1 MKKVMHAIER
11 HISAAPERLQRRKL
25 MVLTFFALATALFG
39 YGLSQLKFDFTL
51 ERWFEQ
57 DDAAFIAYNEFHDQF
72 GSEDGVVIVYKA
84 KDGDVFSAASLRAVQ
99 GIRDELLNY
108 HKHLQEG
115 EVSALDHIVDVDCLI
130 NAFILTVKNDILLS
144 SGLVGDTVPTD
155 RASLEA
161 IRRKALSQRDFPL
174 KFFSEDMQYAA
185 IYIKTDFGAI
195 PLGSDEKTAAGLS
208 IDMKQQVGVDDA
220 REGPPQFKPT
230 DTADYLALNAALK
243 NILERPEFADH
254 LEYYKVGSTIESEH
268 QLQMGEEIG
277 MLYLAA
283 LLIMLT
289 SLLLVFR
296 SLSAAV
302 WSFLIVILSTV
313 WTLGIAGLTGM
324 AATPFTTLTI
334 LLILTMGMADVVHIV
349 SGYLFFR
356 NEGHDFS
363 AAVRMAY
370 EKAGVACLLTAT
382 TAMAGML
389 SLMFTNLVPIKH
401 FSIMSATGVVVALFL
416 TLYLLPV
423 LLEFWS
429 PVPKVKRARSGRL
442 SAIMQHVLPNFAL
455 SLQKALDKVLPTVEK
470 RPRTYIVACCALLA
484 VCVYGAFNVKVDYTS
499 YDQYP
504 KESNFYRSIKLLDEK
519 MAGSA
524 RVSLYVDL
532 GKDNGFQDP
541 AVLHV
546 LEDMQQKLATDYK
559 KYVITTSSIVDIV
572 KDAYQKQHEGRVE
585 MYAIPESRKELSQT
599 LFMFNTADPEER
611 EKVVSENYR
620 KANITVTL
628 RTFGSNEYTDVFASM
643 KRDINDSLNVIKK
656 NYPDATVSITG
667 LFAMGLQAA
676 DYLMTNELQS
686 FGISLLVISLI
697 LLIIFNSF
705 KAGFISLLPNLIPSF
720 LVLGL
725 LGLLD
730 MPIDFYTMM
739 LAPIV
744 VGIAVDDTI
753 HFVSQY
759 RAEVLKDGDIH
770 RALRDTVKE
779 CGQGIVF
786 TSLVL
791 GLGFGIMSI
800 ASSPGVANLGKLGFL
815 SIFSGLACELFL
827 TPALIMVCKLT
838 FASRGASRRVGEN
851 AEPDPLAGN
860 AQA

>member
-1 MKKVMHAIER
+1 MKRVLQAIAA
-11 HISAAPERLQRRKL
+11 HITHAPERLQRHKL
-25 MVLTFFALATALFG
+25 LVLTFFTVATAIFC
-39 YGLSQLKFDFTL
+39 YGLTQLKFDFTL

-57 DDAAFIAYNEFHDQF
+57 DDTSFIAYNEFHEQF
-72 GSEDGVVIVYKA
+72 GSEDGVVIVYRA
-84 KDGDVFSAASLRAVQ
+84 KDGDVFSAESLKAVQ
-99 GIRDELLNY
+99 GIREELLNY
-108 HKHLQEG
+108 HQHLKEG
-115 EVSALDHIVDVDCLI
+115 ETSALDHIVDIDTLI
-130 NAFILTVKNDILLS
+130 NAFILTVKDDILLS

-155 RASLEA
+155 PAALKE
-161 IRRKALSQRDFPL
+161 IRRRALSQRDFPL
-174 KFFSEDMQYAA
+174 KFFSKDMQYAA
-185 IYIKTDFGAI
+185 IYIKTDFGAV
-195 PLGSDEKTAAGLS
+195 PLDSDGKQASGMS
-208 IDMKQQVGVDDA
+208 IDMAQEIAAATSTEKK
-220 REGPPQFKPT
+220 GPPRFKPT
-230 DTADYLALNAALK
+230 DTADYLALNQALK
-243 NILERPEFADH
+243 DILEKPEFAEH

-268 QLQMGEEIG
+268 QLEMGKEVAV
-277 MLYLAA
+277 LYLAA
-283 LLIMLT
+283 LVIMLV

-302 WSFLIVILSTV
+302 WSFLIVVLSTI
-313 WTLGIAGLTGM
+313 WTLGIAGLLGL
-324 AATPFTTLTI
+324 AATPFVTLTI
-334 LLILTMGMADVVHIV
+334 LLILTMGMADVVHII

-356 NEGHDFS
+356 NEGQDFKT
-363 AAVRMAY
+363 AVRLAY

-389 SLMFTNLVPIKH
+389 SLIFTNLVPIKH
-401 FSIMSATGVVVALFL
+401 FSIMSATGVVAALFL

-423 LLEFWS
+423 LLDLWA
-429 PVPKVKRARSGRL
+429 PVPKVKKATPGRL
-442 SAIMQHVLPNFAL
+442 ASLMQRLMPDMAL
-455 SLQKALDKVLPTVEK
+455 ALQKRLDKILPIVEK
-470 RPRTYIVACCALLA
+470 RPRSYVALFSVILA
-484 VCVYGAFNVKVDYTS
+484 ICVYGAFHVKVDYTS

-541 AVLHV
+541 AVLRV
-546 LEDMQQKLATDYK
+546 VEAMQRKLEADYK
-559 KYVITTSSIVDIV
+559 KYVVTTSSIVDIV
-572 KDAYQKQHEGRVE
+572 KDANQKQNEGRPE
-585 MYAIPESRKELSQT
+585 MYRIPDSQQKLSQT

-628 RTFGSNEYTDVFASM
+628 RTYGSDEYTDVFASM
-643 KRDINDSLNVIKK
+643 KQDINDALSTIKK
-656 NYPDATVSITG
+656 SYPDATVSITG
-667 LFAMGLQAA
+667 LFSMGLQAA

-720 LVLGL
+720 LVLGI
-725 LGLLD
+725 LGLLNF
-730 MPIDFYTMM
+730 PIDFYTMM

-759 RAEVLKDGDIH
+759 RAEVLKDGDIR

-786 TSLVL
+786 TSMVL

-800 ASSPGVANLGKLGFL
+800 ASSPGLANLGKLGFL
-815 SIFSGLACELFL
+815 SIFSGLLCELFL
-827 TPALIMVCKLT
+827 TPALIMVFKLN
-838 FASRGASRRVGEN
+838 FATQRDQPRV
-851 AEPDPLAGN
+851 EPDPVPGN

>member
-1 MKKVMHAIER
+1 MKRVLQAIAE
-11 HISAAPERLQRRKL
+11 HITHAPERLQRRKL
-25 MVLTFFALATALFG
+25 LVLACFAIATAIFCH
-39 YGLSQLKFDFTL
+39 GLTQLKFDFTL

-72 GSEDGVVIVYKA
+72 GSEDGVVVVYHA
-84 KDGDVFSAASLRAVQ
+84 KDGDVFSNQSLNAVK

-108 HKHLQEG
+108 HKRLQEG
-115 EVSALDHIVDVDCLI
+115 EKSALDHVVDVDCLI
-130 NAFILTVKNDILLS
+130 NAFILTVKDDILLS

-155 RASLEA
+155 RAALED
-161 IRRKALSQRDFPL
+161 IRRRAQSQRDFPL
-174 KFFSEDMQYAA
+174 KYYSEDMQYAA

-195 PLGSDEKTAAGLS
+195 PLDSDEKSAEGFS
-208 IDMKQQVGVDDA
+208 IDMQQQAADLSGDG
-220 REGPPQFKPT
+220 EKKGPPRFKPT

-243 NILERPEFADH
+243 DILDKPQFSEH
-254 LEYYKVGSTIESEH
+254 LEFYKVGSTIESEH
-268 QLQMGEEIG
+268 QLAMGEEMA
-277 MLYLAA
+277 MLYLAG
-283 LLIMLT
+283 LVIMLVA
-289 SLLLVFR
+289 LLLVFR
-296 SLSAAV
+296 SFSAAV
-302 WSFLIVILSTV
+302 WSFLIVVLSTI
-313 WTLGIAGLTGM
+313 WTLGIAGLLGL
-324 AATPFTTLTI
+324 AATPFTTLTV
-334 LLILTMGMADVVHIV
+334 LLILTMGMADVVHII

-356 NEGHDFS
+356 NEGHDFKS
-363 AAVRMAY
+363 SVRLAY
-370 EKAGVACLLTAT
+370 QKAGVACLLTAT

-401 FSIMSATGVVVALFL
+401 FSIMSATGVMVALFL

-423 LLEFWS
+423 LLELWS
-429 PVPKVKRARSGRL
+429 PVPKVKGAKRGRL
-442 SAIMQHVLPNFAL
+442 GALAERVMPNFAL
-455 SLQKALDKVLPTVEK
+455 SLQRLLDKVLPMVEK
-470 RPRTYIVACCALLA
+470 RPRTYVALFSVILA
-484 VCVYGAFNVKVDYTS
+484 VCVYGALHVKVDYTS

-541 AVLHV
+541 EVLRV
-546 LEDMQQKLATDYK
+546 VEQMQRKLENDYQ
-559 KYVITTSSIVDIV
+559 KYVITTASIVDIV
-572 KDAYQKQHEGRVE
+572 KDANQKQNEGRAE
-585 MYAIPESRKELSQT
+585 MYVIPDSPQELSQT

-628 RTFGSNEYTDVFASM
+628 RTFGSNEYTDVFAAM
-643 KRDINDSLNVIKK
+643 KQDVNDSLGVIKK
-656 NYPDATVSITG
+656 TYPDATVSITG

-686 FGISLLVISLI
+686 FGLSLLVISLL

-725 LGLLD
+725 LGLFD
-730 MPIDFYTMM
+730 APIDFYTMM

-759 RAEVLKDGDIH
+759 RFEVLKDANIS

-800 ASSPGVANLGKLGFL
+800 ASSPGLANLGKLGFL
-815 SIFSGLACELFL
+815 SIFSGLICELFL
-827 TPALIMVCKLT
+827 TPALITVFKLT
-838 FASRGASRRVGEN
+838 FAPKGA
-851 AEPDPLAGN
+851 APDPLPQN

>member
-1 MKKVMHAIER
+1 MKRVLQAIAE
-11 HISAAPERLQRRKL
+11 HITNAPERLQRRKL
-25 MVLTFFALATALFG
+25 LVLTLFAMATAVFW
-39 YGLSQLKFDFTL
+39 YGLTQLKFDFTL

-84 KDGDVFSAASLRAVQ
+84 RDGDVFSAPSLQAAK

-108 HKHLQEG
+108 HKHLKDG
-115 EVSALDHIVDVDCLI
+115 EVSILDHVVDVDCLI
-130 NAFILTVKNDILLS
+130 NAFILTVKDDVLLS

-155 RASLEA
+155 RAALED
-161 IRRKALSQRDFPL
+161 IRQRALSQRDFPL
-174 KFFSEDMQYAA
+174 KFYSKDMQYAA

-195 PLGSDEKTAAGLS
+195 PLGSDEKSAEGAS
-208 IDMKQQVGVDDA
+208 IDMMQQAEGNAAADD
-220 REGPPQFKPT
+220 RKGPPRFKPT

-243 NILERPEFADH
+243 SILEQPRFADH
-254 LEYYKVGSTIESEH
+254 LEFYKVGSTIESEH
-268 QLQMGEEIG
+268 QLQMGQE
-277 MLYLAA
+277 MAVLYLAA
-283 LLIMLT
+283 LVIMLV
-289 SLLLVFR
+289 SLVLVFR

-302 WSFLIVILSTV
+302 WSFLIVILSTI

-324 AATPFTTLTI
+324 AATPFTTLTV
-334 LLILTMGMADVVHIV
+334 LLILTMGMADVVHII

-356 NEGHDFS
+356 NEGHDFKS
-363 AAVRMAY
+363 SVRQAY
-370 EKAGVACLLTAT
+370 QKAGVACLLTAT

-389 SLMFTNLVPIKH
+389 SLCFTNLVPIKH

-423 LLEFWS
+423 LLELWS
-429 PVPKVKRARSGRL
+429 PVPKAGKRRSRWSGAVDR
-442 SAIMQHVLPNFAL
+442 ALPNFAL
-455 SLQKALDKVLPTVEK
+455 SLQRALDRVLPVVER
-470 RPRTYIVACCALLA
+470 RPRTFVALFSVILA
-484 VCVYGAFNVKVDYTS
+484 VCVYGAFHVKVDYTS

-504 KESNFYRSIKLLDEK
+504 KDSNFYRSIKLLDEV

-541 AVLHV
+541 AVLRV
-546 LEDMQQKLATDYK
+546 VEQMQRKLETDYS

-572 KDAYQKQHEGRVE
+572 KDANQKQNEGRAE
-585 MYAIPESRKELSQT
+585 MYAIPDSQQVLSQT

-611 EKVVSENYR
+611 EKVVSESYR

-628 RTFGSNEYTDVFASM
+628 RTFGSSEYTDVFAAM
-643 KRDINDSLNVIKK
+643 KRDVNDSLNVIKK

-667 LFAMGLQAA
+667 LFAMGLLAA

-686 FGISLLVISLI
+686 FGLSLLVISLI

-705 KAGFISLLPNLIPSF
+705 KAGFISLIPNLIPSF
-720 LVLGL
+720 LVLGI
-725 LGLLD
+725 LGLLNV
-730 MPIDFYTMM
+730 PIDFYTMM

-759 RAEVLKDGDIH
+759 RFEVLKDANIQ

-800 ASSPGVANLGKLGFL
+800 ASSPGLANLGKLGFL
-815 SIFSGLACELFL
+815 SILSGLICELFL
-827 TPALIMVCKLT
+827 TPALIMVFKLT
-838 FASRGASRRVGEN
+838 FAAKRP
-851 AEPDPLAGN
+851 EPAPLPQN

>member
-1 MKKVMHAIER
+1 MKRVLEAIAE
-11 HISAAPERLQRRKL
+11 HITHVPERLQRHKL
-25 MVLTFFALATALFG
+25 LVLAFFTIATAIFC
-39 YGLSQLKFDFTL
+39 YGLTQLKFDFTL

-57 DDAAFIAYNEFHDQF
+57 DDTSFIAYNEFHEQF

-84 KDGDVFSAASLRAVQ
+84 KDGDVFSAQSLQAVQ
-99 GIRDELLNY
+99 GIRNELLNY
-108 HKHLQEG
+108 HKHLKEG
-115 EVSALDHIVDVDCLI
+115 EVSALDHIVDIDCLI
-130 NAFILTVKNDILLS
+130 NAFILTVKDDILLS

-155 RASLEA
+155 RAALED
-161 IRRKALSQRDFPL
+161 IKRRALSQRDFPL
-174 KFFSEDMQYAA
+174 KFFSKDLQYAA

-195 PLGSDEKTAAGLS
+195 PLDSDGKQASGMS
-208 IDMKQQVGVDDA
+208 IDMAQEIAAASSTEKK
-220 REGPPQFKPT
+220 GPPRFKPT

-243 NILERPEFADH
+243 GILEKPEFAEH

-268 QLQMGEEIG
+268 QLEMGKEVAV
-277 MLYLAA
+277 LYLAA
-283 LLIMLT
+283 LVIMLV

-302 WSFLIVILSTV
+302 WSFLIVVLSTI
-313 WTLGIAGLTGM
+313 WTLGIAGLCGL
-324 AATPFTTLTI
+324 AATPFVTLTI
-334 LLILTMGMADVVHIV
+334 LLILTMGMADVVHII

-356 NEGHDFS
+356 NEGHDFK
-363 AAVRMAY
+363 AAVRLAY
-370 EKAGVACLLTAT
+370 EKAGVACLLTAI

-389 SLMFTNLVPIKH
+389 SLIFTNLVPIKH
-401 FSIMSATGVVVALFL
+401 FSIMSATGVVAALFL

-423 LLEFWS
+423 LLDLWA
-429 PVPKVKRARSGRL
+429 PVPKVKKAKAGRL
-442 SAIMQHVLPNFAL
+442 SAVMQKLMPDVAVAL
-455 SLQKALDKVLPTVEK
+455 QRRLDKILPMVEK
-470 RPRTYIVACCALLA
+470 RPRTYVALFSVILA
-484 VCVYGAFNVKVDYTS
+484 ICVYGAFQVKVDYTS

-504 KESNFYRSIKLLDEK
+504 KESNFYQSIKLLDEK

-532 GKDNGFQDP
+532 GKDSGFQDP
-541 AVLHV
+541 EVLRV
-546 LEDMQQKLATDYK
+546 IEAMQRKLESDYQ
-559 KYVITTSSIVDIV
+559 KYVITTASIVDIV
-572 KDAYQKQHEGRVE
+572 KDANQKQNEGRPE
-585 MYAIPESRKELSQT
+585 MYKIPDSQQELSQT

-628 RTFGSNEYTDVFASM
+628 RTYGSDEYTDVFAAM
-643 KRDINDSLNVIKK
+643 KQDVNDALSTIKK
-656 NYPDATVSITG
+656 TYPDATVSITG
-667 LFAMGLQAA
+667 LFSMGLQAA

-705 KAGFISLLPNLIPSF
+705 KAGVISLLPNLIPSF
-720 LVLGL
+720 LVLGI
-725 LGLLD
+725 LGLLNF
-730 MPIDFYTMM
+730 PIDFYTMM

-759 RAEVLKDGDIH
+759 RAEVLKDGDIR

-800 ASSPGVANLGKLGFL
+800 ASSPGLANLGKLGFL
-815 SIFSGLACELFL
+815 SIFSGLLCELFL
-827 TPALIMVCKLT
+827 TPALIMVFKLN
-838 FASRGASRRVGEN
+838 FASQRDDQRI
-851 AEPDPLAGN
+851 EPDPVPGN

>member
-1 MKKVMHAIER
+1 MKRVLQAIAQ
-11 HISAAPERLQRRKL
+11 HITHVPEKLQRHKL
-25 MVLTFFALATALFG
+25 LVLTFFAVATAIFC
-39 YGLSQLKFDFTL
+39 YGLTQLKFDFTL

-57 DDAAFIAYNEFHDQF
+57 DDTSLLAYNEFHEQF

-84 KDGDVFSAASLRAVQ
+84 KDGDVFSSPSLQAVQ
-99 GIRDELLNY
+99 GIRNELLNY
-108 HKHLQEG
+108 HQHLKEG
-115 EVSALDHIVDVDCLI
+115 EASALDHVVDIDCLI
-130 NAFILTVKNDILLS
+130 NAFILTVKDDILLS

-155 RASLEA
+155 RAALED
-161 IRRKALSQRDFPL
+161 IKRRALSQRDFPL
-174 KFFSEDMQYAA
+174 KFFSRDMQYAA

-195 PLGSDEKTAAGLS
+195 PLDSDGKQASGMS
-208 IDMKQQVGVDDA
+208 IDMAQEIAAAASTEKK
-220 REGPPQFKPT
+220 GPPRFKPT

-243 NILERPEFADH
+243 GILEKPEFAEH

-268 QLQMGEEIG
+268 QLEMGKEVAV
-277 MLYLAA
+277 LYLAA
-283 LLIMLT
+283 LVIMLV

-302 WSFLIVILSTV
+302 WSFLIVVLSTI
-313 WTLGIAGLTGM
+313 WTLGIAGLAGL
-324 AATPFTTLTI
+324 AATPFVTLTI
-334 LLILTMGMADVVHIV
+334 LLILTMGMADVVHII

-356 NEGHDFS
+356 NEGHDFKS
-363 AAVRMAY
+363 AVRLAY
-370 EKAGVACLLTAT
+370 EKAGVACLLTAI

-389 SLMFTNLVPIKH
+389 SLIFTNLVPIKH
-401 FSIMSATGVVVALFL
+401 FSIMSATGVVAALFL

-423 LLEFWS
+423 LLDLWA
-429 PVPKVKRARSGRL
+429 PVPKVKKANPGRL
-442 SAIMQHVLPNFAL
+442 SLVMQRLLPDVAAAL
-455 SLQKALDKVLPTVEK
+455 QRRLDKILPMVEK
-470 RPRTYIVACCALLA
+470 RPRTYVALFSVILA
-484 VCVYGAFNVKVDYTS
+484 ICVYGAFHVKVDYTS

-504 KESNFYRSIKLLDEK
+504 KESNFYQSIKLLDEK

-532 GKDNGFQDP
+532 GKDSGFQDP
-541 AVLHV
+541 EVLRV
-546 LEDMQQKLATDYK
+546 IEAMQRKLETDYQ
-559 KYVITTSSIVDIV
+559 KYVVTTASIVDIV
-572 KDAYQKQHEGRVE
+572 KDANQKQNEGRAE
-585 MYAIPESRKELSQT
+585 MYKIPDSQQELSQT

-628 RTFGSNEYTDVFASM
+628 RTYGSDEYTDVFAAM
-643 KRDINDSLNVIKK
+643 KQDVNDALRTIKK
-656 NYPDATVSITG
+656 TYPDATVSITG
-667 LFAMGLQAA
+667 LFSMGLQAA

-720 LVLGL
+720 LVLGI
-725 LGLLD
+725 LGLLNF
-730 MPIDFYTMM
+730 PIDFYTMM

-759 RAEVLKDGDIH
+759 RAEVLKDGDIR

-800 ASSPGVANLGKLGFL
+800 ASSPGLANLGKLGFL
-815 SIFSGLACELFL
+815 SIFSGLLCELFL
-827 TPALIMVCKLT
+827 TPALIMVFKLN
-838 FASRGASRRVGEN
+838 FATQRDDPRV
-851 AEPDPLAGN
+851 EPDSVPGN

>member
-1 MKKVMHAIER
+1 MKRVLQAIAE
-11 HISAAPERLQRRKL
+11 HITHVPERLQRRKL
-25 MVLTFFALATALFG
+25 LVLTFFALATAVFC
-39 YGLSQLKFDFTL
+39 YGLTQLKFDFTL

-57 DDAAFIAYNEFHDQF
+57 DDASFIAYNEFHEQF

-84 KDGDVFSAASLRAVQ
+84 KDGDVFSAQSLQAVQ
-99 GIRDELLNY
+99 GIREELLNY
-108 HKHLQEG
+108 HKHLKEG

-130 NAFILTVKNDILLS
+130 NAFILTVKDDILLS
-144 SGLVGDTVPTD
+144 SGLVGNTVPTD
-155 RASLEA
+155 RAALED
-161 IRRKALSQRDFPL
+161 IRRRALSQRDFPL
-174 KFFSEDMQYAA
+174 KFFSKDMQYAA

-195 PLGSDEKTAAGLS
+195 PLDSDEKPASGMS
-208 IDMKQQVGVDDA
+208 IDMAQEIAAAASTEKK
-220 REGPPQFKPT
+220 GPPRFKPT

-243 NILERPEFADH
+243 VILEKPQFAEH

-268 QLQMGEEIG
+268 QLEMGKEVAV
-277 MLYLAA
+277 LYLAA
-283 LLIMLT
+283 LTIMLV

-296 SLSAAV
+296 SLSAVV
-302 WSFLIVILSTV
+302 WSFLIVILSTI
-313 WTLGIAGLTGM
+313 WTLGIAGLAGL
-324 AATPFTTLTI
+324 AATPFVTLTI
-334 LLILTMGMADVVHIV
+334 LLILTMGMADVVHII

-356 NEGHDFS
+356 NEGHDFK

-370 EKAGVACLLTAT
+370 EKAGVACLLTAI

-389 SLMFTNLVPIKH
+389 SLLFTNLVPIKH

-423 LLEFWS
+423 LLDLWA
-429 PVPKVKRARSGRL
+429 PVPKVKKASAVMQRL
-442 SAIMQHVLPNFAL
+442 MPNVAL
-455 SLQKALDKVLPTVEK
+455 ALQKRLDKVLPVVEK
-470 RPRTYIVACCALLA
+470 RPRTFVALFSVVLA
-484 VCVYGAFNVKVDYTS
+484 VCIYGAFHVKVDYTS

-504 KESNFYRSIKLLDEK
+504 KESNFYRSIKLLDEE

-541 AVLHV
+541 EVLRAVEAMQRK
-546 LEDMQQKLATDYK
+546 LETDYR
-559 KYVITTSSIVDIV
+559 KYVVTTSSIVDIV
-572 KDAYQKQHEGRVE
+572 KDANQKQNEGRPE
-585 MYAIPESRKELSQT
+585 MYKIPDSQLELSQT

-628 RTFGSNEYTDVFASM
+628 RTFGSNEYTDVFAAM
-643 KRDINDSLNVIKK
+643 KQDVNDTLSVIKK
-656 NYPDATVSITG
+656 TYPEATVSITG
-667 LFAMGLQAA
+667 LFSMGLQAA

-686 FGISLLVISLI
+686 FGLSLLVISLI

-705 KAGFISLLPNLIPSF
+705 KAGFISLVPNLIPSF
-720 LVLGL
+720 LVLGI

-730 MPIDFYTMM
+730 FPIDFYTMM

-759 RAEVLKDGDIH
+759 RAEVLKDGDIR

-800 ASSPGVANLGKLGFL
+800 ASSPGLANLGKLGFL
-815 SIFSGLACELFL
+815 SIFSGLLCELFL
-827 TPALIMVCKLT
+827 TPALIMVFKLN
-838 FASRGASRRVGEN
+838 FASQRDEQRV
-851 AEPDPLAGN
+851 EPDPVPGN

>member
-1 MKKVMHAIER
+1 MKRVLQAIAE
-11 HISAAPERLQRRKL
+11 HITHVPERLQRRKL
-25 MVLTFFALATALFG
+25 LVLTFFALATAVFC
-39 YGLSQLKFDFTL
+39 YGLTQLKFDFTL

-57 DDAAFIAYNEFHDQF
+57 DDASFIAYNEFHEQF

-84 KDGDVFSAASLRAVQ
+84 KDGDVFSAQSLQAVQ
-99 GIRDELLNY
+99 GIREELLNY
-108 HKHLQEG
+108 HKHLKEG

-130 NAFILTVKNDILLS
+130 NAFILTVKDDILLS

-155 RASLEA
+155 RAALED
-161 IRRKALSQRDFPL
+161 IRRRALSQRDFPL
-174 KFFSEDMQYAA
+174 KFFSKDMQYAA

-195 PLGSDEKTAAGLS
+195 PLDSDEKPASGMS
-208 IDMKQQVGVDDA
+208 IDMAQEIAAAASTEKK
-220 REGPPQFKPT
+220 GPPRFKPT

-243 NILERPEFADH
+243 VILEKPQFAEH

-268 QLQMGEEIG
+268 QLEMGKEVAV
-277 MLYLAA
+277 LYLAA
-283 LLIMLT
+283 LTIMLV

-296 SLSAAV
+296 SLSAVV
-302 WSFLIVILSTV
+302 WSFLIVILSTI
-313 WTLGIAGLTGM
+313 WTLGIAGLAGL
-324 AATPFTTLTI
+324 AATPFVTLTI
-334 LLILTMGMADVVHIV
+334 LLILTMGMADVVHII

-356 NEGHDFS
+356 NEGHDFK

-370 EKAGVACLLTAT
+370 EKAGVACLLTAI

-389 SLMFTNLVPIKH
+389 SLLFTNLVPIKH

-423 LLEFWS
+423 LLDLWA
-429 PVPKVKRARSGRL
+429 PVPKVKKASAVMQRL
-442 SAIMQHVLPNFAL
+442 MPNVAL
-455 SLQKALDKVLPTVEK
+455 ALQKRLDKVLPVVEK
-470 RPRTYIVACCALLA
+470 RPRTFVALFSVVLA
-484 VCVYGAFNVKVDYTS
+484 VCIYGAFHVKVDYTS

-504 KESNFYRSIKLLDEK
+504 KESNFYRSIKLLDEE

-541 AVLHV
+541 EVLRAVEAMQRK
-546 LEDMQQKLATDYK
+546 LETDYR
-559 KYVITTSSIVDIV
+559 KYVVTTSSIVDIV
-572 KDAYQKQHEGRVE
+572 KDANQKQNEGRPE
-585 MYAIPESRKELSQT
+585 MYKIPDSQLELSQT

-628 RTFGSNEYTDVFASM
+628 RTFGSNEYTDVFAAM
-643 KRDINDSLNVIKK
+643 KQDVNDTLSVIKK
-656 NYPDATVSITG
+656 TYPEATVSITG
-667 LFAMGLQAA
+667 LFSMGLQAA

-686 FGISLLVISLI
+686 FGLSLLVISLI

-705 KAGFISLLPNLIPSF
+705 KAGFISLVPNLIPSF
-720 LVLGL
+720 LVLGI

-730 MPIDFYTMM
+730 FPIDFYTMM

-759 RAEVLKDGDIH
+759 RAEVLKDGDIR

-800 ASSPGVANLGKLGFL
+800 ASSPGLANLGKLGFL
-815 SIFSGLACELFL
+815 SIFSGLLCELFL
-827 TPALIMVCKLT
+827 TPALIMVFKLN
-838 FASRGASRRVGEN
+838 FASQRDEQRV
-851 AEPDPLAGN
+851 EPDPVPGN

>member
-1 MKKVMHAIER
+1 MKRVLQAIAE
-11 HISAAPERLQRRKL
+11 HITHVPERLRRRKL
-25 MVLTFFALATALFG
+25 LVLAFFTITTAIFC

-57 DDAAFIAYNEFHDQF
+57 DDASFIAYNEFHEQF

-84 KDGDVFSAASLRAVQ
+84 KDGDVFSAQSLKAVQ

-115 EVSALDHIVDVDCLI
+115 EASALDHIVDIDTLI
-130 NAFILTVKNDILLS
+130 NAFILTVKDDILLS

-155 RASLEA
+155 RSALED
-161 IRRKALSQRDFPL
+161 IRRRALAQRDFPL

-195 PLGSDEKTAAGLS
+195 PLDSDEKPASGLS
-208 IDMKQQVGVDDA
+208 IDMAQEIAAAASTEKK
-220 REGPPQFKPT
+220 GPPRFKPT

-243 NILERPEFADH
+243 DILEKPQFAEH

-268 QLQMGEEIG
+268 QLEMGKEVAG
-277 MLYLAA
+277 LYLAA
-283 LLIMLT
+283 LVIMLV

-296 SLSAAV
+296 SLSAAI
-302 WSFLIVILSTV
+302 WSFLVVILSTI
-313 WTLGIAGLTGM
+313 WTLGIAGLLGL
-324 AATPFTTLTI
+324 AATPFVTLTI
-334 LLILTMGMADVVHIV
+334 LLILTMGMADVVHII

-356 NEGHDFS
+356 NEGHDYES
-363 AAVRMAY
+363 AVRLAY

-382 TAMAGML
+382 TAMAAML
-389 SLMFTNLVPIKH
+389 SLSSTNLVPIKH
-401 FSIMSATGVVVALFL
+401 FSIMSATGVAAALFL

-423 LLEFWS
+423 LLDLWS
-429 PVPKVKRARSGRL
+429 PVPKVKKVKVGRVASIL
-442 SAIMQHVLPNFAL
+442 QRLLPDFAL
-455 SLQKALDKVLPTVEK
+455 ALQKVLDKIPPMVEK
-470 RPRTYIVACCALLA
+470 RPRTYVALFSVILA
-484 VCVYGAFNVKVDYTS
+484 VCVYGAFHVKVDYTS

-504 KESNFYRSIKLLDEK
+504 KESNFYQSIKLLDEK

-532 GKDNGFQDP
+532 GKDSGFQDP
-541 AVLHV
+541 AVLRV
-546 LEDMQQKLATDYK
+546 VEAMQRKLETDYK
-559 KYVITTSSIVDIV
+559 KYVVTTASIVDIV
-572 KDAYQKQHEGRVE
+572 KDANQKQNEGRPE
-585 MYAIPESRKELSQT
+585 MYKIPDSHQELSQT

-628 RTFGSNEYTDVFASM
+628 RTFGSNEYTDVFAAM
-643 KRDINDSLNVIKK
+643 KQDVNDALSVIKK
-656 NYPDATVSITG
+656 TYPDATVSITG
-667 LFAMGLQAA
+667 LFSMGLQAA

-686 FGISLLVISLI
+686 FGLSLLVISLI
-697 LLIIFNSF
+697 LLVIFNSF
-705 KAGFISLLPNLIPSF
+705 KAGLISLLPNLIPSF
-720 LVLGL
+720 LVLGI

-730 MPIDFYTMM
+730 VPIDFYTMM

-759 RAEVLKDGDIH
+759 RAEVLRDGDIR
-770 RALRDTVKE
+770 RAVRDTVKE
-779 CGQGIVF
+779 CGQGIF
-786 TSLVL
+786 FSSLVL
-791 GLGFGIMSI
+791 GLGFGIMAI

-815 SIFSGLACELFL
+815 SIFSGLLCELFL
-827 TPALIMVCKLT
+827 TPALIMVFKLT
-838 FASRGASRRVGEN
+838 FAPKTV
-851 AEPDPLAGN
+851 EPQAVPQN

>member
-1 MKKVMHAIER
+1 MKRALQAIAE
-11 HISAAPERLQRRKL
+11 HITHTPERLQRHKL
-25 MVLTFFALATALFG
+25 LVLTFFAIATAIFCH
-39 YGLSQLKFDFTL
+39 GLTQLKFDFTL

-72 GSEDGVVIVYKA
+72 GSEDGVLIVYKA
-84 KDGDVFSAASLRAVQ
+84 KDGDVFSNPSLTAVQ
-99 GIRDELLNY
+99 GIREELLNY
-108 HKHLQEG
+108 HMHLKEG
-115 EVSALDHIVDVDCLI
+115 EASALDHIVDVDCLI
-130 NAFILTVKNDILLS
+130 NAFILTVKDDILLS

-155 RASLEA
+155 RAALED
-161 IRRKALSQRDFPL
+161 IRRRALSQRDFPL
-174 KFFSEDMQYAA
+174 KYYSEDMQYAA
-185 IYIKTDFGAI
+185 IYITTDFGAI
-195 PLGSDEKTAAGLS
+195 PLDSDEKPADGLS
-208 IDMKQQVGVDDA
+208 IDMSQEVAGFATEQEQK
-220 REGPPQFKPT
+220 GPPRFKPT
-230 DTADYLALNAALK
+230 DTADYLALNAAL
-243 NILERPEFADH
+243 NSILDQPQFADH
-254 LEYYKVGSTIESEH
+254 LEFYKVGSTIESEH
-268 QLQMGEEIG
+268 QLAMGQEMA

-283 LLIMLT
+283 LIIMLV

-296 SLSAAV
+296 SFSAAV
-302 WSFLIVILSTV
+302 WSFLIVVLSTI
-313 WTLGIAGLTGM
+313 WTLGIAGLLGL
-324 AATPFTTLTI
+324 AATPFTTLTV
-334 LLILTMGMADVVHIV
+334 LLILTMGMADVVHII

-356 NEGHDFS
+356 NAGHDFKAS
-363 AAVRMAY
+363 IRLAY
-370 EKAGVACLLTAT
+370 QKAGVACLLTAI

-401 FSIMSATGVVVALFL
+401 FSIMSATGVVMALFL

-423 LLEFWS
+423 LLELWS
-429 PVPKVKRARSGRL
+429 PVPKVKKAQKSRL
-442 SAIMQHVLPNFAL
+442 SAIAERLLPNVAV
-455 SLQKALDKVLPTVEK
+455 SLQRVLDKVLPMVEK
-470 RPRTYIVACCALLA
+470 RPRTYVAAFSVLLA
-484 VCVYGAFNVKVDYTS
+484 ICVYGAFHVRVDYTS

-541 AVLHV
+541 TVLRV
-546 LEDMQQKLATDYK
+546 IEDMQSKLESDYQ

-572 KDAYQKQHEGRVE
+572 KDANQKQNEGRAE
-585 MYAIPESRKELSQT
+585 MYVIPDSQQELSQT

-628 RTFGSNEYTDVFASM
+628 RTFGSNEYTDVFAAM
-643 KRDINDSLNVIKK
+643 KQDVNDSLSVIKK
-656 NYPDATVSITG
+656 TYPDATVSITG

-686 FGISLLVISLI
+686 FGLSLLVISLI

-705 KAGFISLLPNLIPSF
+705 KAGFISLIPNLIPSF
-720 LVLGL
+720 LVLGI
-725 LGLLD
+725 LGLLNV
-730 MPIDFYTMM
+730 PIDFYTMM

-759 RAEVLKDGDIH
+759 RFEVLKDGNIS

-800 ASSPGVANLGKLGFL
+800 ASSPGLANLGKLGFL
-815 SIFSGLACELFL
+815 SIFSGLICELFL
-827 TPALIMVCKLT
+827 TPALIMVFKLT
-838 FASRGASRRVGEN
+838 FAPKR
-851 AEPDPLAGN
+851 AEPDPLPQN